1 MINQKSGIVLIEDD
15 VALGNSISELLSL
28 SGFNVN
34 WFKDGIDALLYL
46 NKHIPDIIISDLMM
60 PNMNGEDLY
69 FNIKKN
75 GKLNAVPF
83 VIITA
88 NIDDSVQYK
97 LLENGVNDFIVKPFK
112 VRELIFKVNNL
123 LEFKNNIEKKF
134 KPDPFSKVTIK
145 LSEKD
150 FLTSVNEHLLNN
162 LKLNVDIDEL
172 SKQLFICKS
181 TLDKRIRKLTN
192 KNISQY
198 MREFRLD
205 YAIKLIHLGERNIQF
220 LVHETGFNSFSYF
233 TTSFKLYSNLTP
245 RDYIKSIHND
255 SKLLENN

>member
-1 MINQKSGIVLIEDD
+1 MINQKRGIVLIEDD
-15 VALGNSISELLSL
+15 VALGNSILELLNL

-34 WFKDGIDALLYL
+34 WFKDGVEALAYL

-69 FNIKKN
+69 VNIKKN
-75 GKLNAVPF
+75 CKLNAVPF

-88 NIDDSVQYK
+88 NIDDRVQYK

-112 VRELIFKVNNL
+112 VRELIFKINNL

-150 FLTSVNEHLLNN
+150 FL
-162 LKLNVDIDEL
+162 
-172 SKQLFICKS
+172 
-181 TLDKRIRKLTN
+181 
-192 KNISQY
+192 
-198 MREFRLD
+198 
-205 YAIKLIHLGERNIQF
+205 
-220 LVHETGFNSFSYF
+220 
-233 TTSFKLYSNLTP
+233 
-245 RDYIKSIHND
+245 
-255 SKLLENN
+255 

>member
-134 KPDPFSKVTIK
+134 KFAFFHCHP
-145 LSEKD
+145 
-150 FLTSVNEHLLNN
+150 
-162 LKLNVDIDEL
+162 
-172 SKQLFICKS
+172 
-181 TLDKRIRKLTN
+181 
-192 KNISQY
+192 
-198 MREFRLD
+198 
-205 YAIKLIHLGERNIQF
+205 
-220 LVHETGFNSFSYF
+220 
-233 TTSFKLYSNLTP
+233 
-245 RDYIKSIHND
+245 
-255 SKLLENN
+255 